1 MFITC
6 VNKQLGGFPG
16 LSIVGVKKNYWN
28 RIKDTDEFTYLSL
41 RRYYQYGLKNQTP
54 TTAPTQIYEHFLTIL
69 RRFDIDELRNKINR
83 NSELIVD
90 AIGKDKIIGESLCPV
105 ITIPKEY
112 ISDELA
118 VKWNLYGLQTQ
129 SKNYQIFTYSCDDKD
144 YENFVEEN
152 KIEINRTPHKPNK
165 FLKLIKILIPVVL
178 FMIEISLN
186 FDALKDT
193 TGLAQARYLSFT
205 VAAINVGL
213 SFLLGYLVLTHL
225 LNKVQTSK
233 SPRILFYG
241 FWVFLYGLVMVWL
254 NLMLG
259 VFRSLTKAADEATTQ
274 KLEQTLTNDAFTK
287 SVYPFNSIG
296 EITFDGAFLLFMG
309 MFFALITM
317 IDGYFFRDPIP
328 GYQSVGDRVLKA
340 QARVQKLI
348 NHDRVWF
355 GIWQSRYE
363 QDLEITHQNRVIS
376 IKEWRKYVNVV
387 QQLDEDFED
396 FIEQNKNT
404 LKFVDPETPTAYSM
418 INILNDSE
426 KLFQSF
432 QDKPEFYHVI
442 EKSMYAAISEE
453 MLAFF
458 AGVVD
463 FNNVILPNFLLKEN
477 VVPFLFQEKCNYIE
491 MQKILIDFIN
501 NSDRQNKFYKN
512 YSKKILNNMSYSNNK
527 STNFTSNSGKL
538 VINLIN
544 S

>member
-1 MFITC
+1 MIGNVMALLTLLLVVLFLVWYFRT
-6 VNKQLGGFPG
+6 KEPEY
-16 LSIVGVKKNYWN
+16 VGVKLKRQKKISKPMGLWKPMSLDEIITDVDPEKRGSISGNLNKPPADAVPFTKTEKAVISKVESHVDQQLYKVTNKGFKANEDNEEIEEVFEDLENIIDAPNGYDSEYSRMKQDWRN
-28 RIKDTDEFTYLSL
+28 KRSAFEDRIEESI
-41 RRYYQYGLKNQTP
+41 N
-54 TTAPTQIYEHFLTIL
+54 
-69 RRFDIDELRNKINR
+69 ELRQAN
-83 NSELIVD
+83 
-90 AIGKDKIIGESLCPV
+90 
-105 ITIPKEY
+105 
-112 ISDELA
+112 
-118 VKWNLYGLQTQ
+118 
-129 SKNYQIFTYSCDDKD
+129 KD

-165 FLKLIKILIPVVL
+165 FLKLIKILIPIVL
-178 FMIEISLN
+178 FSIEISLN

-241 FWVFLYGLVMVWL
+241 FWVFLYGIVMVWL

-259 VFRSLTKAADEATTQ
+259 VFRSLTKAADDASTQ
-274 KLEQTLTNDAFTK
+274 ILEQALTNDAFTK

-328 GYQSVGDRVLKA
+328 GYQSIGDRVLKA

-363 QDLEITHQNRVIS
+363 QDLENTHQNRIIS

-404 LKFVDPETPTAYSM
+404 LKLGLNKYRAANEYARKTPPPPY
-418 INILNDSE
+418 
-426 KLFQSF
+426 FR
-432 QDKPEFYHVI
+432 
-442 EKSMYAAISEE
+442 EE
-453 MLAFF
+453 YTSTF
-458 AGVVD
+458 AGFTFNEKYGSVVEYNISD
-463 FNNVILPNFLLKEN
+463 EVKRNTAKKWRETAS
-477 VVPFLFQEKCNYIE
+477 QEKNT
-491 MQKILIDFIN
+491 MQSQYEKFFDDQRVDLDAYVKALI
-501 NSDRQNKFYKN
+501 QE
-512 YSKKILNNMSYSNNK
+512 LNGND
-527 STNFTSNSGKL
+527 
-538 VINLIN
+538 NLGL
-544 S
+544 SLTRTR